1 MIEKEEQM
9 NDLKNNNN
17 LLDEENI
24 KLKNDVD
31 KLNEEQKKYDLLNND
46 YNKLLQEKLQ

>member
-31 KLNEEQKKYDLLNND
+31 KLNEEQKKI
-46 YNKLLQEKLQ
+46 

>member
-17 LLDEENI
+17 LLDGENI

-31 KLNEEQKKYDLLNND
+31 KLNEEQKK
-46 YNKLLQEKLQ
+46 